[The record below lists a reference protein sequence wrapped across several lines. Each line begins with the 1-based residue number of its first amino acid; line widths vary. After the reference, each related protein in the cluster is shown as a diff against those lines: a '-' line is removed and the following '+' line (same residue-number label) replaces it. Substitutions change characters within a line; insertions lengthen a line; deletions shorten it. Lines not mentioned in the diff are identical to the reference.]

1 MKKYRGNL
9 MYTGGGTQIAYKYY
23 TISIQDVNT
32 LILCYSVPTLPTDEC
47 FLTAKA
53 VPRPI
58 LDAFTH
64 SKKNTTAFTRDGQR
78 VERDHKMF
86 RTGDLIREDTQGIV
100 CVCLAS
106 LRDWPSRSHRE

>member
-1 MKKYRGNL
+1 
-9 MYTGGGTQIAYKYY
+9 MYTGGGAQIARKYY

-32 LILCYSVPTLPTDEC
+32 LILCYPVPTLPTDEC

-86 RTGDLIREDTQGIV
+86 RTGDLIREDTRYCV
-100 CVCLAS
+100 CV
-106 LRDWPSRSHRE
+106 PG

>member
-1 MKKYRGNL
+1 
-9 MYTGGGTQIAYKYY
+9 MYTGGGAQIARKYY

-32 LILCYSVPTLPTDEC
+32 LILCYPVPTLPTDEC

-78 VERDHKMF
+78 VEREITKCSELETLSEKTH
-86 RTGDLIREDTQGIV
+86 RVL
-100 CVCLAS
+100 CVCAWLV
-106 LRDWPSRSHRE
+106 